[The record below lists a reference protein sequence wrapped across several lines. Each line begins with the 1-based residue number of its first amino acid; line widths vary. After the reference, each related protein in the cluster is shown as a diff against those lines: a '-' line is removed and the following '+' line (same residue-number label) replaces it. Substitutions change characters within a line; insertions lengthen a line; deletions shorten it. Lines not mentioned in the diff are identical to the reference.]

1 MNDKNR
7 WVKRFGAAAL
17 TLAVG
22 VAGAQDAQAAV
33 LVEFD
38 AATAGAG
45 VVPSDVGWTGFGTS
59 MINNGTFL
67 LQDNT
72 GNDPDTES
80 GEYLSPS
87 AGAGTMVRTS
97 GQYGI
102 EFTAQPFTDVPFFG
116 FSHYA
121 NAYVFWSDDE
131 FAFNVTLDLDTDDAG
146 AGTTGG
152 IKYGQNSMADAVT
165 GIDWSVPH
173 TIFIGYDS
181 SLEIFNFYVDDVF
194 QSSITYGQFSRVGNF
209 AQDAVDFGDGTTG
222 QGLDIAAAWYSVRI
236 HDVNTP
242 GSTPLVGDL
251 DGDGF
256 VGINDLNIV
265 LGAWNQNV
273 PPANPLADPS
283 GDGFVGID
291 DLNTVLGNWN
301 AGTPPAAGAAVP
313 EPATLTLLGLAG
325 VTVLRRRKSR

>member
-1 MNDKNR
+1 MYDKNR
-7 WVKRFGAAAL
+7 WGIQFGAAVL
-17 TLAVG
+17 SLVVG
-22 VAGAQDAQAAV
+22 VAGTQDAQAAV

-38 AATAGAG
+38 AASAGAG
-45 VVPSDVGWTGFGTS
+45 VLPSDVGWTGFGTA
-59 MINNGTFL
+59 MVNNGTFL

-87 AGAGTMVRTS
+87 AGAGTMLRTS

-102 EFTAQPFTDVPFFG
+102 EFTAQPFTDVPFLG
-116 FSHYA
+116 FSHFA
-121 NAYVFWSDDE
+121 NAYVTWSDDE
-131 FAFNVTLDLDTDDAG
+131 FNFNVTLDLDTDDAG

-152 IKYGQNSMADAVT
+152 IKFGQNSLADAVT

-181 SLEIFNFYVDDVF
+181 TLETFNFYVDDVF
-194 QSSITYGQFSRVGNF
+194 QSTVTYGQFARNGNF

-222 QGLDIAAAWYSVRI
+222 QGLDVAAAWYAVRI

-273 PPANPLADPS
+273 PPADPAADPS

-291 DLNTVLGNWN
+291 DLNEVLGNWN
-301 AGTPPAAGAAVP
+301 AGTPPTAGAAVP
-313 EPATLTLLGLAG
+313 EPATLALFGLAG
-325 VTVLRRRKSR
+325 LAALRRRGA